1 MFEWFL
7 LLVVVPAAAYSGW
20 SIGRRRKRK
29 AEERQANRY
38 SNRYFRGLNYLLNE
52 QPDKAI
58 EVFLKLAEV
67 NQDTVETHFALG
79 SLFRRRGEVDRA
91 IRFHQNIIAKPSLND
106 RQRTRAL
113 LELGED
119 YMRAGLLDRAERLF
133 AELIERDAHTPSA
146 LRHLLDI
153 YQQEKDWELAIEI
166 ARRIEQT
173 SGKNM
178 GSINAHFCCELA
190 QQELEKDNQEQARR
204 HLRQARRYHQ
214 ANVRARLLEAN
225 MAEQQGLHQDAI
237 DGLRK
242 VIELQPQFL
251 PEVLPGLIRNFEQ
264 AGKADEIRPLLEQY
278 VSGNPG
284 ISTVIALAD
293 VIQSADGAP
302 AGAKFLLDQLRQR
315 PSVRGLQYLLE
326 VADKQ
331 TGPDLEEYS
340 GIFEELAGKILK
352 KEALYRCENCGFG
365 GHQHHWQCP
374 SCKQWDSTGR
384 IRGVTGE

>member
-7 LLVVVPAAAYSGW
+7 LLVVVPAAAYIGW
-20 SIGRRRKRK
+20 SLGRRQRRK
-29 AEERQANRY
+29 ADARNTTRF

-146 LRHLLDI
+146 LRHLLEI

-173 SGKNM
+173 TGTNM
-178 GSINAHFCCELA
+178 GSMTAHFCCELA
-190 QQELEKDNQEQARR
+190 QQELDKDNPEQARR

-214 ANVRARLLEAN
+214 GHIRARMLEAA
-225 MAEQQGLHQDAI
+225 MAEQHGQYQDAI

-242 VIELQPQFL
+242 VVELQPGFL
-251 PEVLPGLIRNFEQ
+251 PEVLPELIRNLEL
-264 AGKADEIRPLLEQY
+264 AGKGKKIRPLLEQY
-278 VSGNPG
+278 VAENSGV
-284 ISTVIALAD
+284 SAMTALAGIIHAD
-293 VIQSADGAP
+293 DGAP
-302 AGAKFLLDQLRQR
+302 AATEFMLDQLQIR
-315 PSVRGLQYLLE
+315 PSVRGLQYLLK
-326 VADKQ
+326 VADEQ
-331 TGPDLEEYS
+331 SDPASDRYS
-340 GIFEELAGKILK
+340 GIFEGLADNILK

-374 SCKQWDSTGR
+374 SCRHWDSTGR